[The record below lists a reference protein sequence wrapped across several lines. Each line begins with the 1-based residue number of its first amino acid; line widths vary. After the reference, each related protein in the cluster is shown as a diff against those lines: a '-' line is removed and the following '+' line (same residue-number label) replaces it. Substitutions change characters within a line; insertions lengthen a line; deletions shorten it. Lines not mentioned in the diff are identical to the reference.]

1 MFVKN
6 FWSMK
11 RVCVF
16 CGSNPGDS
24 PAFVEAAQHLGR
36 FLAFQGL
43 ELVFGGGSVGLMG
56 RTADAVLASGGKV
69 IGVIPDFLD
78 RREIAHSQL
87 TELIVV
93 DSMHTRKRTM
103 AELSDA
109 FIALPGGIGT
119 LEELAEILTWAQL
132 GLHDKPVG
140 ILNVNGFFDP
150 LIAFFDQMTSHRF
163 LSADHRRILCV
174 GNSPED
180 LMAQF
185 VDYVPPKLKIW
196 LDKGGE

>member
-1 MFVKN
+1 
-6 FWSMK
+6 MK

-16 CGSNPGDS
+16 CGSNPGDH

-36 FLAFQGL
+36 FLALQGL

-56 RTADAVLASGGKV
+56 RTADAVLEAGGKV
-69 IGVIPDFLD
+69 VGVIPDFLD
-78 RREIAHSQL
+78 RREIAHKGL

-103 AELSDA
+103 AEYSDA

-163 LSADHRRILCV
+163 LSVDHRRILCV
-174 GNSPED
+174 GDSPEA
-180 LMAQF
+180 LFAQF
-185 VDYVPPKLKIW
+185 EGYVPPKVKIW
-196 LDKGGE
+196 LDKGDE